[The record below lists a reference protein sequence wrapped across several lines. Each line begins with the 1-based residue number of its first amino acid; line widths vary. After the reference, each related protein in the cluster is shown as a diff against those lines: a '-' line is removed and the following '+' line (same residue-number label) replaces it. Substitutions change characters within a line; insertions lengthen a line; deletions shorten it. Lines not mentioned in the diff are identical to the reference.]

1 MLDIIGLQC
10 QPGIEAMTGL
20 RPKCCIRRKH
30 GGGTSTLLHVQRYE
44 WGNRS
49 SPLPITRS
57 LQGKIVLHL
66 LAFACICFCIWHCH
80 CVTSAQLLSE
90 GVAVIADVLSHCM
103 MHHLHL

>member
-49 SPLPITRS
+49 SPLPIT
-57 LQGKIVLHL
+57 
-66 LAFACICFCIWHCH
+66 
-80 CVTSAQLLSE
+80 
-90 GVAVIADVLSHCM
+90 
-103 MHHLHL
+103 